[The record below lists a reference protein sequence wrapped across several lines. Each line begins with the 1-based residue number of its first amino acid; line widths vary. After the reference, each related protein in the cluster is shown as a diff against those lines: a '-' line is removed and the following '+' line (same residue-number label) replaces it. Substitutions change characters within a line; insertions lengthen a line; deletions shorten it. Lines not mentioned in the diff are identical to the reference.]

1 VVSPNCNFLSKCL
14 SQISSQVA
22 EAITLYFAST
32 LDLATTCCF
41 LLFQEI
47 KLSPIRTQYPE
58 VDILSDG
65 DPAQSASE

>member
-1 VVSPNCNFLSKCL
+1 VASPNYNYLSKCL

-22 EAITLYFAST
+22 EAITLYSASA

-47 KLSPIRTQYPE
+47 KLSPKRTQDAKVYL
-58 VDILSDG
+58 LSGKDH
-65 DPAQSASE
+65 AQSTFE